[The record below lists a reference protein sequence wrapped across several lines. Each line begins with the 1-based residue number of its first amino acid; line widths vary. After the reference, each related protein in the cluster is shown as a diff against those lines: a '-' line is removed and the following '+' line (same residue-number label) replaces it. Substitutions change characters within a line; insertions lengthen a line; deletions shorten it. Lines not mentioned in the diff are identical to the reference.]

1 MLLPSIIFFVLCLV
15 LSAFFSSSETAFM
28 AVNPFALESREKQG
42 SRRARLAR
50 RVLGRVN
57 ELLATI
63 LIGNTLANAA
73 AASVATAVFA
83 AFFRDRNKAVI
94 FATVTTTLLLLIF
107 SELTPKTYAAHNP
120 LKLALSSGPPLKG
133 FMMLFYPLVKALAFV
148 TGLLVPS
155 AGKSGRGGPAL
166 LNEDE
171 VRLMFRAGA
180 GGLSVLRRRMISGA
194 LDIGSRPVRDI
205 IVPRPQVKAL
215 PVDATLEEVIAA
227 IQASGFSRYPVYRG
241 RLDNIE
247 GVLHAKDL
255 IAGLAG
261 GGSRAFDLK
270 SLLKR
275 PFFLPEAASLEHA
288 LLEMQ
293 KNSVHMAIIVD
304 EFGSVEGIVT
314 LEDIL
319 EEVVGDIRD
328 EHDGKTRELITVM
341 DETNFLVE
349 GAAPVKEVNERLKL
363 GLPEKSDYST
373 LAGFFLARFGRLPRE
388 NDHIDHDGWR
398 LRVEKMHGR
407 RIALIFVS
415 RPAAGGQG
423 KK

>member
-28 AVNPFALESREKQG
+28 AVSPFALESREKQG
-42 SRRARLAR
+42 SRRAGLAR
-50 RVLGRVN
+50 RILGRVN

-63 LIGNTLANAA
+63 LIGNTLVNAA

-83 AFFRDRNKAVI
+83 NFFPERNKAVI

-120 LKLALSSGPPLKG
+120 VKLTMSSSLPLKG
-133 FMMLFYPLVKALAFV
+133 FMLLFYPLVKALAFL
-148 TGLLVPS
+148 TGLLLPS

-215 PVDATLEEVIAA
+215 PVDAALEDVIAA
-227 IQASGFSRYPVYRG
+227 IQTSGFSRYPVYRG

-247 GVLHAKDL
+247 GILHAKDL
-255 IAGLAG
+255 IGGLTADE
-261 GGSRAFDLK
+261 RPAFDLK
-270 SLLKR
+270 SFLKR
-275 PFFLPEAASLEHA
+275 PFFMPEAASLERA

-293 KNSVHMAIIVD
+293 KNSVHMAVIVD

-328 EHDGKTRELITVM
+328 EHDDKARELITVM
-341 DETNFLVE
+341 DEANYLVD
-349 GAAPVKEVNERLKL
+349 GAAPVKEVNERLRL

-373 LAGFFLARFGRLPRE
+373 LAGFFLSRFGRLPKE
-388 NDHIDHDGWR
+388 NDHVDHDGWR
-398 LRVEKMHGR
+398 LTVDKMHGR
-407 RIALIFVS
+407 RVALLRIS
-415 RPAAGGQG
+415 RRAEGGR
-423 KK
+423 